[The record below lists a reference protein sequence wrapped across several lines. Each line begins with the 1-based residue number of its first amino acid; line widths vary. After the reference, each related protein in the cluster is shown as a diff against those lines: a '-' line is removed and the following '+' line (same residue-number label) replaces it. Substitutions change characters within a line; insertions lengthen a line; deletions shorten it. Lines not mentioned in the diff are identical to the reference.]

1 MINDNTKQII
11 KNYTTL
17 LIGLFIMA
25 FGVSLSV
32 RCDLGTTP
40 ISSIPYV
47 LSFQYPLSLGTITI
61 IFNVL
66 LILIQILILRS
77 KFPRIQIFQ
86 IITTTIFGYFID
98 FAQTQTAFIMPH
110 NLFEQSIVCILGCIV
125 IVLGVFFEVNSK
137 AVVLP
142 GEGVSLAVCSVTDI
156 PFPKMKII
164 FDTSNVVIALILSFI
179 FFGGLKAVGIGTIFA
194 GIVVGY
200 IVRIYKKLAVKILT
214 KAGYDVGNKQ

>member
-66 LILIQILILRS
+66 LILIQILI
-77 KFPRIQIFQ
+77 
-86 IITTTIFGYFID
+86 
-98 FAQTQTAFIMPH
+98 
-110 NLFEQSIVCILGCIV
+110 
-125 IVLGVFFEVNSK
+125 
-137 AVVLP
+137 
-142 GEGVSLAVCSVTDI
+142 
-156 PFPKMKII
+156 
-164 FDTSNVVIALILSFI
+164 
-179 FFGGLKAVGIGTIFA
+179 
-194 GIVVGY
+194 
-200 IVRIYKKLAVKILT
+200 
-214 KAGYDVGNKQ
+214 